1 MPRCRRSHSL
11 ELGHTSVEHRGR
23 APCLQSREAALGE
36 EHDEP
41 ADPPH
46 VLAGDVLLGPA
57 TRTLATMLRE
67 AIDDGLVDVGDRDL
81 GFQQPMREV
90 ASCIIVALHRQARVP
105 ELPQATCELRHPGSE
120 LARIHALPSGAAI
133 LIRLGHSMLPSRC
146 HHREGRV
153 ELCGAGKPAHST
165 KLLKTSMV
173 SRRGN
178 ADSA

>member
-1 MPRCRRSHSL
+1 MPRCRRSHSWNSATRRSST
-11 ELGHTSVEHRGR
+11 G
-23 APCLQSREAALGE
+23 AALAE
-36 EHDEP
+36 ELDEP

-81 GFQQPMREV
+81 GLQQPMREV
-90 ASCIIVALHRQARVP
+90 ASCIIVALQARVP
-105 ELPQATCELRHPGSE
+105 SCRRRRVNSATQGASSPASMRCRPAQLSSFV
-120 LARIHALPSGAAI
+120 LA
-133 LIRLGHSMLPSRC
+133 IRCFPLVAMT
-146 HHREGRV
+146 EGRV

-165 KLLKTSMV
+165 KLLKTSLV
-173 SRRGN
+173 SGRRK